1 MHSARL
7 WVLAVWSCVCFFGCA
22 GTLRPQ
28 QPIQDARAALA
39 RRDATIE
46 GLHSIRAEARVDQR
60 AKSGRIKGTVLMFV
74 EDSGR
79 VRFDVMTQFGPIAI
93 LTSDGQ
99 QFAYSDL
106 REKRYLFGPTCP
118 ENIARLL
125 GVPLGAEETARFL
138 LGGTPLIAHTE
149 SALVLNDAGHYQL
162 TLQGPSGAKQEL
174 ELAVYPGDE
183 SLAPERQRLKL
194 MRSELWDADKKS
206 VWRVSY
212 SDHEAIQL
220 EGRQLLVPKRV
231 HIEQP
236 SHSADTMV
244 HFKSIAANPTI
255 PAEAFTQS
263 ARPGMQEEEAPC
275 DEVDQTDA
283 VEQPEPADTAVP
295 AEPAEPEP
303 VE

>member
-1 MHSARL
+1 MQLMHCARL
-7 WVLAVWSCVCFFGCA
+7 LVLAFWACVGLLGCA

-28 QPIQDARAALA
+28 HPITDARVALE

-74 EDSGR
+74 EDVGR

-93 LTSDGQ
+93 LTSDGER
-99 QFAYSDL
+99 FAYSDL
-106 REKRYLFGPTCP
+106 REKRYLFGRTCP

-125 GVPLGAEETARFL
+125 GVPLSAEETARFL

-162 TLQGPSGAKQEL
+162 TLRGQSGAKQEL

-183 SLAPERQRLKL
+183 GLAPEQQRLKL
-194 MRSELWDADKKS
+194 VRSELWDADAKS
-206 VWRVSY
+206 VWRVGY
-212 SDHEAIQL
+212 ADHEAIQL
-220 EGRQLLVPKRV
+220 QGRQLQVPKRV

-236 SHSADTMV
+236 SQGADTLV
-244 HFKSIAANPTI
+244 SFKSIAANPNI

-263 ARPGMQEEEAPC
+263 ARPGMQEEEAAC
-275 DEVDQTDA
+275 DEVEQTEA
-283 VEQPEPADTAVP
+283 VDESERAVP
-295 AEPAEPEP
+295 DIDESLE
-303 VE
+303 

>member
-1 MHSARL
+1 VFVVTSL
-7 WVLAVWSCVCFFGCA
+7 VGFVGCA

-28 QPIQDARAALA
+28 HPIQDARVALA
-39 RRDATIE
+39 RREATID

-60 AKSGRIKGTVLMFV
+60 AKAGRIKGTVLMFV
-74 EDSGR
+74 EDTGR

-93 LTSDGQ
+93 LSSDGE

-125 GVPLGAEETARFL
+125 GVPLSAEETARFL
-138 LGGTPLIAHTE
+138 LGGTPLIAHSD
-149 SALVLNDAGHYQL
+149 SAMVLNDAGHYQL
-162 TLQGPSGAKQEL
+162 TLKGEAGAKQEL

-183 SLAPERQRLKL
+183 ALAPEQQRLKL
-194 MRSELWDADKKS
+194 VRSELWDADGKP

-220 EGRQLLVPKRV
+220 QGRQLHVPMRV

-236 SHSADTMV
+236 SHNADTLV
-244 HFKSIAANPTI
+244 HFKSIAANPNI
-255 PAEAFTQS
+255 PAEAFTQT
-263 ARPGMQEEEAPC
+263 ALPGMQEEEATC
-275 DEVDQTDA
+275 DEVDQA
-283 VEQPEPADTAVP
+283 HAAEQPDPAQQSDPAAP
-295 AEPAEPEP
+295 AE
-303 VE
+303 

>member
-1 MHSARL
+1 MRSL
-7 WVLAVWSCVCFFGCA
+7 LVVWGCVGLLGCA

-28 QPIQDARAALA
+28 HPIEDARLALA

-46 GLHSIRAEARVDQR
+46 GLHGMRAEARVDQR

-93 LTSDGQ
+93 LTSDGH

-125 GVPLGAEETARFL
+125 GVPLSAEETARFL
-138 LGGTPLIAHTE
+138 LGGTPLIAHSE

-162 TLQGPSGAKQEL
+162 TLKGQSGAKQEL

-183 SLAPERQRLKL
+183 ALQPDQQRLKL
-194 MRSELWDADKKS
+194 VRSELWDADGGS
-206 VWRVSY
+206 VWRVGY

-220 EGRQLLVPKRV
+220 QGRQLQVPKRV

-236 SHSADTMV
+236 SHGADTLV
-244 HFKSIAANPTI
+244 SFKSIAANPTI

-283 VEQPEPADTAVP
+283 AEQPNPADPDQSTNH
-295 AEPAEPEP
+295 AE
-303 VE
+303 